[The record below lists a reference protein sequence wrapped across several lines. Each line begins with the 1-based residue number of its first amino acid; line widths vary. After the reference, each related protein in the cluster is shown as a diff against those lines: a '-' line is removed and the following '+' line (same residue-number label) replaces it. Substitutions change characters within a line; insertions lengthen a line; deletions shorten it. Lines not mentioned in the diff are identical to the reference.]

1 MVWRM
6 LASKASRPVPVGRDA
21 GRCASGGA
29 TFVRPGEALGEVLGE
44 TGVEDG
50 RLTCSVI
57 VDCGLSL

>member
-1 MVWRM
+1 MAD
-6 LASKASRPVPVGRDA
+6 LTNNQTVPTQLLIGGSWVD
-21 GRCASGGA
+21 ASGGA